1 MLLVLNS
8 HTHTQS
14 IFDLQSLTCVAF
26 NVCKLNTNCVSDQPY
41 SRAELQVHNNLPH
54 LRASIG
60 ETAGLATVQ
69 ASINETAGL
78 ATRKCESCLLAT
90 GVVSF
95 FCSAAL
101 FSSSSSFSRGT
112 ATRKDSPTHL
122 CVCILVKYAMHSGLA
137 KISTSI
143 NGKSNH
149 GCYEGSTKSTARA
162 TTREN

>member
-1 MLLVLNS
+1 MS
-8 HTHTQS
+8 H
-14 IFDLQSLTCVAF
+14 
-26 NVCKLNTNCVSDQPY
+26 QPY

-60 ETAGLATVQ
+60 ETAGLATVR

-149 GCYEGSTKSTARA
+149 GCYEGSTNINGKSHNTRKLARVSMA
-162 TTREN
+162 TQVNQHTHTEKCAHCGAQCAHFSVCVC